1 MNMPLSYHSVGND
14 AAGDAPMTLH
24 PYTLV
29 HDRMEGGGKSG
40 CRWSIAL
47 QQLCSA
53 HSLNKTKK
61 EGRGI
66 TMSKIQVQGIHH
78 ITFVGSN
85 REAIIDFYEGIL
97 GMPLVIDQP
106 NLDVPGE
113 THLYFDAGDG
123 RLVTFFVRPT
133 RENDPTP
140 NPEGIGN
147 LHHLALTVS
156 RSTYT
161 QVAQRLNERGI
172 WNTGNID
179 RGFMD
184 SIYFRDPNGQLLE
197 LACYKFVPPEGYTY
211 GDVLV
216 TAQRIRMAAG
226 APFIHDEHLADAI
239 AELIGRK
246 AISLTGTELPK
257 AEEAKSAPT
266 KEKEGE
272 VELEIS

>member
-1 MNMPLSYHSVGND
+1 M
-14 AAGDAPMTLH
+14 A
-24 PYTLV
+24 
-29 HDRMEGGGKSG
+29 
-40 CRWSIAL
+40 
-47 QQLCSA
+47 
-53 HSLNKTKK
+53 
-61 EGRGI
+61 
-66 TMSKIQVQGIHH
+66 KIQVQGVHH

-85 REAIIDFYEGIL
+85 REATIDFYEGIL

-123 RLVTFFVRPT
+123 RLVTFFVRET
-133 RENDPTP
+133 RTVDPTP

-156 RSTYT
+156 RATYT

-197 LACYKFVPPEGYTY
+197 MACYKFVPPEGYTVA
-211 GDVLV
+211 DVLV
-216 TAQRIRMAAG
+216 KAHHLRVAAG
-226 APFIHDEHLADAI
+226 NYAINASHLADAI
-239 AELIGRK
+239 EELIASKGL
-246 AISLTGTELPK
+246 SLTSNEPPK
-257 AEEAKSAPT
+257 VGGAEPAEAK
-266 KEKEGE
+266 KETSE
-272 VELEIS
+272 VELKIS

>member
-1 MNMPLSYHSVGND
+1 
-14 AAGDAPMTLH
+14 
-24 PYTLV
+24 
-29 HDRMEGGGKSG
+29 
-40 CRWSIAL
+40 
-47 QQLCSA
+47 
-53 HSLNKTKK
+53 
-61 EGRGI
+61 
-66 TMSKIQVQGIHH
+66 MSKIQIQGMHH

-85 REAIIDFYEGIL
+85 RETTIDFYQGVL

-106 NLDVPGE
+106 NLDVPEE

-123 RLVTFFVRPT
+123 RLITFFVRPQ
-133 RENDPTP
+133 RADDPAP
-140 NPEGIGN
+140 NPQNVGN

-197 LACYKFVPPEGYTY
+197 IACYTFVPPERYTF

-216 TAQRIRMAAG
+216 TAHRLRVAAG
-226 APFIHDEHLADAI
+226 DYNIRDSHLADAI
-239 AELIGRK
+239 AELIERK
-246 AISLTGTELPK
+246 GLSLAAKELPK
-257 AEEAKSAPT
+257 AEAAEGAKA
-266 KEKEGE
+266 KEKAGE
-272 VELEIS
+272 VELKIS